1 MLQREMDGCQAGF
14 CRIQEKSNGER
25 NSQYLFLSRIWL
37 TQFAQQKHFNENF
50 DHTNRGPCLSK
61 KFPKGFDRCIAFLIH
76 IDSLNTLLKT
86 FNTKSWNS
94 VKARIIN
101 DHALSP

>member
-50 DHTNRGPCLSK
+50 DHTTP
-61 KFPKGFDRCIAFLIH
+61 I
-76 IDSLNTLLKT
+76 
-86 FNTKSWNS
+86 
-94 VKARIIN
+94 V
-101 DHALSP
+101 DHACQKNFQKDLTGALRS